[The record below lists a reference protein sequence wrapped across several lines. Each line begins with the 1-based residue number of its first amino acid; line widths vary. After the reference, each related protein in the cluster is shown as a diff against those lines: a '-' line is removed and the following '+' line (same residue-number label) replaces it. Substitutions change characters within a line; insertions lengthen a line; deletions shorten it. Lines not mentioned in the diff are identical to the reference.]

1 MSLVGSGGGAAG
13 GGSAGHRGGGSVPE
27 RGGGVVAEVNESR
40 GKGAVATRE
49 RRCRLLTRRGARPG
63 SVRTH
68 RSASPFPSERPA
80 ERRAFAHGSPTP
92 PRSRPVRGSRAPPAR
107 APRAQRFAAPRG
119 GVGAEGRLSAGRAA
133 SGGRGCACGGL
144 CGRHLRAQRFTR
156 RLENNA
162 LGHSAYVCRCGVAGR

>member
-13 GGSAGHRGGGSVPE
+13 GGGGSVPE

-40 GKGAVATRE
+40 GKGAV
-49 RRCRLLTRRGARPG
+49 
-63 SVRTH
+63 
-68 RSASPFPSERPA
+68 
-80 ERRAFAHGSPTP
+80 
-92 PRSRPVRGSRAPPAR
+92 AR